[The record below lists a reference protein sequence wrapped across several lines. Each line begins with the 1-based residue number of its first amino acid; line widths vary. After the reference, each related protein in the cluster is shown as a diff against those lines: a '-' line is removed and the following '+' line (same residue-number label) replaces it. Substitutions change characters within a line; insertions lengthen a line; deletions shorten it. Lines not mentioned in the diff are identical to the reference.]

1 MSAKSATVGLVGVGA
16 MGSRMARRLRA
27 AGYRL
32 VLNDVKGPV
41 PELLDGSSRFVGTV
55 GGVVEAAEVVLL
67 SLPTPDT
74 VDEVVDQ
81 IAEASRAGKAR
92 AELCIDTS
100 TCGPRASERAS
111 ATLKPVGVAFI
122 DAPVSGGITG
132 AASGTL
138 TFMLA
143 GADADV
149 AKAYALLENLGS
161 RLIHVGSVPGMGQ
174 VAKVANNMLEAA
186 HMVATAE
193 AMVVAEKAGINARKM
208 LEILNASSGR
218 SSVTEEAF
226 VSSVITR
233 KFDEGFAL
241 SLCLKDVR
249 LCNEVTRGF
258 DIPAWVGASVENML
272 SLTAATVDEENP
284 DYTSVVRVYEQ
295 WADVSIGSAM

>member
-1 MSAKSATVGLVGVGA
+1 M
-16 MGSRMARRLRA
+16 
-27 AGYRL
+27 
-32 VLNDVKGPV
+32 
-41 PELLDGSSRFVGTV
+41 
-55 GGVVEAAEVVLL
+55 
-67 SLPTPDT
+67 
-74 VDEVVDQ
+74 
-81 IAEASRAGKAR
+81 
-92 AELCIDTS
+92 
-100 TCGPRASERAS
+100 
-111 ATLKPVGVAFI
+111 
-122 DAPVSGGITG
+122 
-132 AASGTL
+132 
-138 TFMLA
+138 
-143 GADADV
+143 
-149 AKAYALLENLGS
+149 
-161 RLIHVGSVPGMGQ
+161 IHVGSVPGMGQ